1 MRSINAALLAH
12 LAGNTQTLATL
23 WLVTRK
29 DGAQFGFTDLDQPI
43 IYGGVTYE
51 ATGGYT
57 HSQIDMTSDLS
68 TSNLEVQAVF
78 DSANITPESLESGLW
93 DFAQVRCSLV
103 NYADL
108 TQGAVILSSG
118 TLGQVSITNGAYKA
132 ELRGVAQLMQQEQG
146 DVYSPTCRANFGDSK
161 CTVDRGPLT
170 VSGSVASLV
179 NATTW
184 NDPTLTQVG
193 TVSAYVDTKGEKVP
207 THSPYTI
214 QVVPPT
220 GGAFVS
226 DGGVTN
232 SQGKTLSLVSSSP
245 GDGQYDVNS
254 TGLYA
259 FSGSD
264 AGWEV
269 FIDYDYTIGYFA
281 YGKVT
286 WLTGQNAGFSMEV
299 KTFSP
304 GVVTLAMAMPYPIA
318 VGDTYQIVP
327 GCDRT
332 IGTCFARYNN
342 IVHFRGEP
350 YIPGPDILLMP
361 QGD

>member
-1 MRSINAALLAH
+1 MRSISAPMLAH
-12 LAGNTQTLATL
+12 LAGNTLTVATL
-23 WLVTRK
+23 WLITRK

-43 IYGGVTYE
+43 TYGGITYE

-57 HSQIDMTSDLS
+57 HSQIDMTSDMS

-78 DSANITPESLESGLW
+78 DSVNITPESLESGLW
-93 DFAQVRCSLV
+93 DFARVQCSLV

-108 TQGAVILSSG
+108 TQGAVLLSSG
-118 TLGQVSITNGAYKA
+118 TLGQVSISNGAYKA
-132 ELRGVAQLMQQEQG
+132 ELRGLAQQLQQEQG
-146 DVYSPTCRANFGDSK
+146 AVYSPTCRANFGDSK
-161 CTVDRGPLT
+161 CTINRTPLT
-170 VSGSVASLV
+170 VSGSVASL
-179 NATTW
+179 NSATSW

-193 TVSAYVDTKGEKVP
+193 TVAAYKDTKGQKVP
-207 THSPYTI
+207 TRSPFTI

-232 SQGKTLSLVSSSP
+232 SQGKTLSLVSSNP
-245 GDGQYDVNS
+245 GDGQYAVSS
-254 TGLYA
+254 TGLYT
-259 FSGSD
+259 FSSAD
-264 AGWEV
+264 PGWEV
-269 FIDYDYTIGYFA
+269 FINYDYTIGYFA
-281 YGKVT
+281 YGKVV

-299 KTFSP
+299 KMFSP

-318 VGDTYQIVP
+318 IGDTYSISP

-350 YIPGPDILLMP
+350 YLPGPDILLMP